1 MYKTYVIFIIQYCA
15 KIVSYVIPSVILTWT
30 PGGKKVG
37 NWDEIDCLWQL
48 LHCCLGCLVH
58 EQHAHQWSRQILSN
72 AVLLLEHCCGLGRRN
87 TVSTDWSRQAG
98 SEGRLSAPT
107 AELITLIF
115 WIMGLFFLYS
125 ELIFLFLE
133 SFFRLLE
140 KCALR
145 IQENSLAFAKPV
157 SSSLEKY
164 AIRQSILFS

>member
-30 PGGKKVG
+30 PVGKKVG

-48 LHCCLGCLVH
+48 LHCCLVCLVH
-58 EQHAHQWSRQILSN
+58 EQHAHQWSRQVSEQCCPSPE
-72 AVLLLEHCCGLGRRN
+72 ALLWAGQEEHRQHRLI
-87 TVSTDWSRQAG
+87 QAG
-98 SEGRLSAPT
+98 RIWRETISPNSWAHNSNFLNYGT
-107 AELITLIF
+107 I
-115 WIMGLFFLYS
+115 FLYS
-125 ELIFLFLE
+125 ELIFLFLV

-145 IQENSLAFAKPV
+145 IQENSLASAKPV